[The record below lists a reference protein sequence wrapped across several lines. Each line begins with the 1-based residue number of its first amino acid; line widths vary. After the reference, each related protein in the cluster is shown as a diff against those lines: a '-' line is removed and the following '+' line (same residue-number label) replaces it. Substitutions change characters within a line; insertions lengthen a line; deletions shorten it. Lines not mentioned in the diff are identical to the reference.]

1 MRIPIRVFLER
12 PVRRKKLKECFW
24 RNKVMKLSA
33 KIMLLACLILAV
45 PASSFALVDVG
56 AYGGYSFAGELK
68 TDSGTVDT
76 SGFLYGFNAHVN
88 FDMLVFFQLGIGG
101 FYQKSEFDY
110 DMTGGGDSSYDKT
123 VVGVDLYAMLNIP
136 MLPISPYVTFNSGIW
151 EKVDDKYARAS
162 TDYFQTYSVGGG
174 VALTILPIPAI
185 MSLSIFGEYLYNF
198 GKDAGNDAT
207 GHQVRLGVRGDFL

>member
-1 MRIPIRVFLER
+1 
-12 PVRRKKLKECFW
+12 
-24 RNKVMKLSA
+24 MKLSA

-110 DMTGGGDSSYDKT
+110 DMTGEG
-123 VVGVDLYAMLNIP
+123 
-136 MLPISPYVTFNSGIW
+136 
-151 EKVDDKYARAS
+151 
-162 TDYFQTYSVGGG
+162 
-174 VALTILPIPAI
+174 IPAMI
-185 MSLSIFGEYLYNF
+185 KPWLEWISTRCSYSPCCPFSLCHLQLWNMGEGGRQIRQGLNRLF
-198 GKDAGNDAT
+198 SDLFRGRRRGFDDSANT
-207 GHQVRLGVRGDFL
+207 GHNEPFHLRGIPLQFR